1 MANIQIPDALARKLD
16 RYAEAHGR
24 DRAHVVKEALER
36 QVDSLLWWKR
46 AVQKGI
52 SQADTG
58 ALVPAE
64 KVMRRAR
71 ALLARNGRKPATR

>member
-1 MANIQIPDALARKLD
+1 MANIQIPDTLAKKLD

-24 DRAHVVKEALER
+24 DRAHVVREALER

-46 AVQKGI
+46 EVQKGI
-52 SQADTG
+52 SQADAG

>member
-1 MANIQIPDALARKLD
+1 MANIQIPDTLAKKLD
-16 RYAEAHGR
+16 RYAESHGR
-24 DRAHVVKEALER
+24 DRADVVREALER

-46 AVQKGI
+46 EVQKGI
-52 SQADTG
+52 TQANAG